1 MKKGKK
7 KIKKYLKKNITN
19 MDYELE
25 EIELN
30 KSVFRKYPDLYDDK
44 WPRNWDNR
52 KPF

>member
-7 KIKKYLKKNITN
+7 KIKKYLKKTITN

-30 KSVFRKYPDLYDDK
+30 KAVFRKYPDLYDYK
-44 WPRNWDNR
+44 
-52 KPF
+52 